1 MARLAAALAPLH
13 ARLER
18 LEGEVVKADGE
29 ILRLQDVVANVNHAF
44 GTKPWPDLFDPF
56 ATDKIARR
64 AFRLGNLL
72 TPATADGHRKVR
84 IGHRYDGGYVMI
96 DDWNSIKG
104 AISIGV
110 GDNDSWDRAL
120 QARGIPVAQF
130 DHTIAAAP
138 TDVPGIEWH
147 CNGIGPHDT
156 EDLRSLRSIVQLA
169 GFSEDGDLVLKID
182 AESAEWEALQTEE
195 AAPLDRFRQMVI
207 EFHWFDRIADD
218 VWFATAR
225 RAFERIWR
233 SHAPVH
239 VHANNGVGMMLLG
252 GVSFPRVLEVTFARK
267 DVYAL
272 RPRDELFPTELDAPC
287 HSGRPDHFLGTFR
300 FPAA

>member
-56 ATDKIARR
+56 VTDKIARR

-84 IGHRYDGGYVMI
+84 IGHRYDGGYV
-96 DDWNSIKG
+96 
-104 AISIGV
+104 
-110 GDNDSWDRAL
+110 
-120 QARGIPVAQF
+120 
-130 DHTIAAAP
+130 AAAP

-182 AESAEWEALQTEE
+182 AELAEWEALQTEE

-267 DVYAL
+267 DVYA
-272 RPRDELFPTELDAPC
+272 
-287 HSGRPDHFLGTFR
+287 
-300 FPAA
+300 